1 MRGSFQFTTMRR
13 YVINR
18 KNAKAPLIGRL
29 LTTRLWQFNE
39 DLQVATGS
47 ERTFASLFFGEFEII
62 ATFVRSDR
70 RLGIYPR
77 IVRGGR
83 FPHRRSCVIENNL
96 FCAHSQSVNTSR
108 KGCLNIRYV
117 AVSPYSFYVNPH
129 DDIQIIVQNRC
140 IDAKRLLAPIVSSHC
155 NRIID
160 RPDDIVPLLI

>member
-47 ERTFASLFFGEFEII
+47 EITFASLFFGEFEII

-70 RLGIYPR
+70 RLGIYKDLTK
-77 IVRGGR
+77 
-83 FPHRRSCVIENNL
+83 C
-96 FCAHSQSVNTSR
+96 
-108 KGCLNIRYV
+108 
-117 AVSPYSFYVNPH
+117 
-129 DDIQIIVQNRC
+129 
-140 IDAKRLLAPIVSSHC
+140 
-155 NRIID
+155 
-160 RPDDIVPLLI
+160 